1 MTVSP
6 SIRYKWTYNTFESD
20 EEKEL
25 VFLKDI
31 RHIIRREITRRSEG
45 SFLLYEGDS
54 EAYVI

>member
-1 MTVSP
+1 MTDSQWV
-6 SIRYKWTYNTFESD
+6 RYKWTYNTFESD
-20 EEKEL
+20 EEMEL

-31 RHIIRREITRRSEG
+31 RHIIRRGITRRSEG